1 MPDGIILAA
10 TIASSLICQP
20 QTKNM
25 CTVDGCSKSPLGVW
39 SLVDQSSG
47 TYARCDRNGCDTYPA
62 KFTSSG
68 EFLSVE
74 VPGRAMLARIGPTNS
89 FLEVVT
95 LGLGAYIT
103 HGTCS
108 PK

>member
-1 MPDGIILAA
+1 MASEVVVAA
-10 TIASSLICQP
+10 IVSALTCHP
-20 QTKNM
+20 QTKKL
-25 CTVDGCSKSPLGVW
+25 CSSEGCQGAPLSVW
-39 SLVDQSSG
+39 SIIDQSSG

-62 KFTSSG
+62 KFTQSG
-68 EFLSVE
+68 EFLSIE
-74 VPGRAMLARIGPTNS
+74 VPGRAMLARVGPANT

-95 LGLGAYIT
+95 LGLGAYVT